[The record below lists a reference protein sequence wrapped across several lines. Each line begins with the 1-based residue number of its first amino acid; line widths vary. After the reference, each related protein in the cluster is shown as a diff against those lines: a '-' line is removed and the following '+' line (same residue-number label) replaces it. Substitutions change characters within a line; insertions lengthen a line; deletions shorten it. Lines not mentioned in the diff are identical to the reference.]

1 MIIIIAYDNVAERRE
16 VFRESEASLKTNRG
30 KRESPC
36 FLCPIRFR
44 LAETFRLRRK
54 VSLFQR
60 YNGYGITASYDI
72 ELRQKELHV
81 QSYLFKTWKLS
92 NHNELWFNNGTPTS
106 STNNQTNVD

>member
-1 MIIIIAYDNVAERRE
+1 MIIIAYDNVAERRE

-54 VSLFQR
+54 GFSFFSDTTVTA
-60 YNGYGITASYDI
+60 YG
-72 ELRQKELHV
+72 ELRHRVTTERTAGSEL
-81 QSYLFKTWKLS
+81 FI
-92 NHNELWFNNGTPTS
+92 
-106 STNNQTNVD
+106 